1 MGRPC
6 SADPELVRHRSF
18 LLTVPGLQVLAILAV
33 LACGL
38 PAGAQSACVEPT
50 PPLPTD
56 GATATMDQIRA
67 ATAAAKKYLADSDDF
82 QTCLVN
88 EIAAIDLQREA
99 PKAAALQKQLDAR
112 TQANQARKESVG
124 DAINAAIRA
133 YKAAHP

>member
-1 MGRPC
+1 
-6 SADPELVRHRSF
+6 VKHRHTF
-18 LLTVPGLQVLAILAV
+18 LIFAGLPALIVLAV
-33 LACGL
+33 LACGSR
-38 PAGAQSACVEPT
+38 ASAQSACVAPT
-50 PPLPTD
+50 PPSPID
-56 GATATMDQIRA
+56 GAVATMDQMQA

-99 PKAAALQKQLDAR
+99 AKANALQKQLDAR
-112 TQANQARKESVG
+112 TQANQARKQSVG

>member
-1 MGRPC
+1 
-6 SADPELVRHRSF
+6 
-18 LLTVPGLQVLAILAV
+18 LQVLIILAV
-33 LACGL
+33 LACGS

-50 PPLPTD
+50 PPPPPID
-56 GATATMDQIRA
+56 GATATIDQMRT
-67 ATAAAKKYLADSDDF
+67 ATAAAKQYLADSDDF

-88 EIAAIDLQREA
+88 EIAATDLQREA

-124 DAINAAIRA
+124 NAINAAIRA